1 MTKNEFAQGLKCGI
15 FANGLTM
22 EEAYEVVTRIAK
34 ASDNPP
40 SVYTAVHVMLNAIA
54 EEIPNLS

>member
-1 MTKNEFAQGLKCGI
+1 MTKEEFAKGLNFKV
-15 FANGLTM
+15 FADGLTM

-40 SVYTAVHVMLNAIA
+40 SVYTAVHVMMNAIA
-54 EEIPNLS
+54 REIPNLT